1 MGPKASTF
9 QEQLV
14 KEDNME
20 AVGRKLQEYH
30 HQYQEKSRDYDRLYE
45 DYTRTSQVGL
55 AAQTASR
62 AGTFSPVAS
71 STCQEIQMKR
81 TAIEAFNQT
90 IKIFQEQCDTQERSS
105 QDLVER
111 LRRDTSHQ
119 EVERLLLNYEK
130 LKWRLS
136 EIYDSKQ
143 QLEQELRSQALEVR
157 QAERKINSLK
167 PELLQLRKIRD
178 QHLL

>member
-1 MGPKASTF
+1 
-9 QEQLV
+9 
-14 KEDNME
+14 
-20 AVGRKLQEYH
+20 
-30 HQYQEKSRDYDRLYE
+30 
-45 DYTRTSQVGL
+45 
-55 AAQTASR
+55 
-62 AGTFSPVAS
+62 
-71 STCQEIQMKR
+71 MKR

-90 IKIFQEQCDTQERSS
+90 ITIFQEQCDTQERSS

-111 LRRDTSHQ
+111 LRRDASHQ

-157 QAERKINSLK
+157 QAERRINSLK
-167 PELLQLRKIRD
+167 PELLQLRKVRD

>member
-1 MGPKASTF
+1 
-9 QEQLV
+9 
-14 KEDNME
+14 
-20 AVGRKLQEYH
+20 
-30 HQYQEKSRDYDRLYE
+30 
-45 DYTRTSQVGL
+45 
-55 AAQTASR
+55 
-62 AGTFSPVAS
+62 
-71 STCQEIQMKR
+71 MKR

-90 IKIFQEQCDTQERSS
+90 ITIFQEQCDTQERSS

-111 LRRDTSHQ
+111 LRRDASHQ

-143 QLEQELRSQALEVR
+143 QLEQELRGQALEVR
-157 QAERKINSLK
+157 QAERRINSLK
-167 PELLQLRKIRD
+167 PELLQLRKVRD